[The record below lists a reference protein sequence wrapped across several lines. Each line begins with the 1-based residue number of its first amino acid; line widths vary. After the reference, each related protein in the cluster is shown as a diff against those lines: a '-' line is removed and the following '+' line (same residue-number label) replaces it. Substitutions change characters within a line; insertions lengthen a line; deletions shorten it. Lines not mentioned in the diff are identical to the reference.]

1 MPKKKDE
8 QNFADDILNLL
19 GVAVIICFGLVAYSF
34 MVANETLASFLS
46 PNNWA
51 EFSII
56 AVVLIAIYC
65 VIAFLNRE
73 VV

>member
-8 QNFADDILNLL
+8 QNFADDVLTLL
-19 GVAVIICFGLVAYSF
+19 GVVVLVIFGLVAYSF
-34 MVANETLASFLS
+34 MITNETLASLLS
-46 PNNWA
+46 PDNWA

-56 AVVLIAIYC
+56 GVVLIAVYC